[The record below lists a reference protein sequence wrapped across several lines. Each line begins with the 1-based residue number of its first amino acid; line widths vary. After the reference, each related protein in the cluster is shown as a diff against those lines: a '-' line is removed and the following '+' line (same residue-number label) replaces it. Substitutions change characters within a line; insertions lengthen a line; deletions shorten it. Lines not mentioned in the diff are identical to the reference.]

1 MGIPILMYH
10 SIIND
15 HEKSVSIKS
24 FQEQMLLMKKMD
36 YETINFNELDN
47 TESKKKFIITFDDG
61 YENIFINALPI
72 LKQLGFKATCF
83 IITNKI
89 GHYNDWDE
97 NQKNFKKMKLMNTNQ
112 INEWVKHGFNIGSHT
127 LDHTNLTK
135 LNNNDKIDQIT
146 NSKRFL
152 IDVFKTKV
160 DACAYP
166 FGSYDLETKILIE
179 EYYDFA
185 VTTKRSRYIKNKFN
199 NCLLPRVPIN
209 KKDGLFKF
217 FLKIRTPYEDIKFKD

>member
-1 MGIPILMYH
+1 MRTPILMYH

-15 HEKSVSIKS
+15 DEKSVSIKS
-24 FQEQMLLMKKMD
+24 FQKQMLLMKKMG

-47 TESKKKFIITFDDG
+47 FESKKKFIITFDDG
-61 YENIFINALPI
+61 YENTFINAFPI
-72 LKQLGFKATCF
+72 LKQLGFNATCF

-97 NQKNFKKMKLMNTNQ
+97 NQKNFKKMKLMNTSQ

-127 LDHTNLTK
+127 LDHKDLTK
-135 LNNNDKIDQIT
+135 LSNNDKIDQIV
-146 NSKRFL
+146 NSKKFL
-152 IDVFKTKV
+152 INIFKTEV
-160 DACAYP
+160 ATCAYP
-166 FGSYDLETKILIE
+166 FGSYDIETKTLIKK
-179 EYYDFA
+179 YYDFA
-185 VTTKRSRYIKNKFN
+185 VTTKRSRYVKNKFN

-209 KKDGLFKF
+209 KKDSLFKF